1 MSEIAIS
8 GYYGFSNAGD
18 EAMLAAMIE
27 VLGDLAPEATITVI
41 SGNPDDTRRR
51 HGVQAVH
58 RLDVPSVMRLLK
70 RSKLLISGGGSLLQ
84 DVTSERSLYYYLGVM
99 WLAKRLGTPV
109 MLYSQGI
116 GPVCGSLAQR
126 VMRYV
131 GNEAAL
137 ITVRDEGSLEELRR
151 LHILRPPQEVTA
163 DPVLAMH
170 PVDKGLG
177 RVILK
182 RHGLEGT
189 APLVGLAIREW
200 QGWDG
205 YKEALAQAADRLVES
220 CGARIVFLPMQ
231 STEDIQAARKVQARM
246 KQHSVVLQDA
256 YTTGELLSLVGNL
269 DVLLGIR
276 LHALI
281 FAAIMQVPL
290 IGISYD
296 PKIERFLSMLGEK
309 PIGSLRSLQA
319 AELSEAVQA
328 LLQNPARPWLPRMKE
343 LRDKAYRAAELAVD
357 LLNKKQ
363 G

>member
-1 MSEIAIS
+1 
-8 GYYGFSNAGD
+8 
-18 EAMLAAMIE
+18 
-27 VLGDLAPEATITVI
+27 
-41 SGNPDDTRRR
+41 
-51 HGVQAVH
+51 
-58 RLDVPSVMRLLK
+58 
-70 RSKLLISGGGSLLQ
+70 
-84 DVTSERSLYYYLGVM
+84 M
-99 WLAKRLGTPV
+99 WLARRMGTPV

-131 GNEAAL
+131 GNDAAL

-151 LHILRPPQEVTA
+151 LHISRPPQEVTA

-177 RVILK
+177 RGILK

-205 YKEALAQAADRLVES
+205 YKEALAQAADHLVES

-256 YTTGELLSLVGNL
+256 YTTSELLSLVGNL

-309 PIGSLRSLQA
+309 PIGSLRNLQA
-319 AELSEAVQA
+319 EELSEAVQA
-328 LLQNPARPWLPRMKE
+328 LLQNPARPWLPRMRE

-357 LLNKKQ
+357 LLNKKP
-363 G
+363 